1 MRFLRWLN
9 RSKWWL
15 IFAVVIIGALW
26 FGVKANFASGPKAVE
41 EVFTVERKTIVRTET
56 VHGTLESKSQVDV
69 KAKVG
74 GILKEVLVKEG
85 DTVTRGQVLARI
97 DEVDLRKDLKQAQV
111 RYELAKAQYE
121 KAKKGGTREQ
131 VSGLEA
137 DLKNRKV
144 ELELA
149 RENLN
154 RIQALYDKGYSSDQ
168 ELEDAKGRFE
178 RAQAAHEDAE
188 QRLKYAR
195 SEASPEDLAIAEA
208 QLKQARI
215 SLEIA
220 QEDLLN
226 ATVRSEVDGKVLAVE
241 LDPGDTVVPSVQ
253 GREGNV
259 IMIVGDTTSILV
271 GCEIGEDLIGV
282 LEEGMPVDFDLS
294 FIKDRKV
301 KGRITRI
308 SHFGRPNSN
317 GVVMFPME
325 MELTE
330 DIGEPRLGS
339 TAKGMIVASRKEN
352 VLALPVVAVSAREG
366 KKVVKKLLP
375 GGKTEEV
382 EVQTGISDGR
392 SVEIISGLE
401 EGDKVVAELTA
412 NGSPQGGGM
421 GGRRH

>member
-339 TAKGMIVASRKEN
+339 TAKGTIVASRKEN

-421 GGRRH
+421 GGKRH

>member
-15 IFAVVIIGALW
+15 IFAVVIMGALW

-339 TAKGMIVASRKEN
+339 TAKGTIVASRKEN

>member
-85 DTVTRGQVLARI
+85 ETVIRGQVLARI

-339 TAKGMIVASRKEN
+339 TAKGTIVASRKEN

>member
-339 TAKGMIVASRKEN
+339 TAKGTIVASRKEN